1 MQSHINDDLAAML
14 NETKRL
20 LADDDSE
27 FKDPARALRY
37 ALLKR
42 VEVELD
48 LPVLVK
54 YGESNAVCDGYGREG
69 DQAWQMARQD
79 DATLFYVEP
88 KETLHAELEQV
99 LIHQFASIGAW
110 YVGKTGVKQHSG
122 WLHLLFVWHDE
133 HPIVNQLPS
142 EPNEEPPEA
151 R

>member
-20 LADDDSE
+20 LADEESV
-27 FKDPARALRY
+27 FKDPARTLRY

-42 VEVELD
+42 VEDDLD

-54 YGESNAVCDGYGREG
+54 YGESHAVCDSYGRAG
-69 DQAWQMARQD
+69 DQAWEMARQD

-88 KETLHAELEQV
+88 EETLHAELEQV

-110 YVGKTGVKQHSG
+110 YVGKTGVQQHSG
-122 WLHLLFVWHDE
+122 RLHLLFVWPDD
-133 HPIVNQLPS
+133 HPVLSQLPAGPTD
-142 EPNEEPPEA
+142 E
-151 R
+151 